1 MLYIQL
7 FIVFFKIGL
16 FSFGGG
22 IAMLPIIQKEVL
34 DHSWLTLSEF
44 MKIVGISQV
53 TPGPIAVNTSTFVG
67 LKAGGILGAVVAT
80 TALSLPSIIIMIL
93 ISSFLMKVQNHPIKI
108 NIFLGIKSVSIA
120 LIVYAAYSIGAH
132 SFLSNKFNIMAP
144 ILFFA
149 ILVALRKTK
158 IHPIFLIIISGFA
171 GYLFL

>member
-22 IAMLPIIQKEVL
+22 MAMLPIIQKEVV
-34 DHSWLTLSEF
+34 DHAWLTVNEF
-44 MKIVGISQV
+44 MKIISISQV

-80 TALSLPSIIIMIL
+80 TALSLPSVIVMIL

-120 LIVYAAYSIGAH
+120 LIVYAAYSIGSH
-132 SFLSNKFNIMAP
+132 SFFSENFNLMAP
-144 ILFFA
+144 LLFFA
-149 ILVALRKTK
+149 VLIALRKSK
-158 IHPIFLIIISGFA
+158 IHPIFLIVMSGFS